1 MVTNATLKD
10 KFDEKASAIESTV
23 SGISDEKASRRPAEG
38 EWSVRDVL
46 CHLSGDA
53 QHTFRDDLN
62 RFLEEDTPE
71 LGVAPGE
78 LYWTPGREGASV
90 QELARSVAAQY
101 REIGAFVGGLTEEQL
116 ARPAR
121 IAFLEQVRGSDEI
134 KLSEW
139 ISLIAEYHLSQHISQ
154 LQALAK

>member
-1 MVTNATLKD
+1 MVANATLKD
-10 KFDEKASAIESTV
+10 KFDEKASAMESIV

-62 RFLEEDTPE
+62 RFLEEEMPE
-71 LGVAPGE
+71 LAVTPGE
-78 LYWTPGREGASV
+78 LYSTPDRESAPI

-101 REIGAFVGGLTEEQL
+101 RDIGTFVGSLTEEQL

-121 IAFLEQVRGSDEI
+121 IAFLKQVRGNDEI

-139 ISLIAEYHLSQHISQ
+139 ISLIVEYHLSQHIGQ
-154 LQALAK
+154 LQRLCA

>member
-1 MVTNATLKD
+1 MVMNATLKD
-10 KFDEKASAIESTV
+10 KFDEKASEIESTV
-23 SGISDEKASRRPAEG
+23 SGVSDEKASRRPAEG

-62 RFLEEDTPE
+62 RFLEEDMPV
-71 LGVAPGE
+71 LGVTPGE
-78 LYWTPGREGASV
+78 LYSTPDRESASI

-101 REIGAFVGGLTEEQL
+101 RDIGTFVSGLTEEQL

-121 IAFLEQVRGSDEI
+121 IAFLKEVRGNDEI

-139 ISLIAEYHLSQHISQ
+139 ISLMAEYHLSQHISQ

>member
-1 MVTNATLKD
+1 MVAAQSLKE
-10 KFDEKASAIESTV
+10 KFDEKAAAMQSIVAGV
-23 SGISDEKASRRPAEG
+23 SEEKASQRPAEG
-38 EWSVRDVL
+38 EWCVRDVL

-62 RFLEEDTPE
+62 CFLEEEMPE
-71 LGVAPGE
+71 LGVTPGE
-78 LYWTPGREGASV
+78 LYWTPGRQGASV

-101 REIGAFVGGLTEEQL
+101 RDIGTFVAGLSAEQL

-121 IAFLEQVRGSDEI
+121 IAFLKQVRGNDEI

-139 ISLIAEYHLSQHISQ
+139 IGLIVEYHLSQHIDQ

>member
-1 MVTNATLKD
+1 MVMNATLKD

-23 SGISDEKASRRPAEG
+23 AGISDEKASRRPAEG

-62 RFLEEDTPE
+62 RFLKEDMPE
-71 LGVAPGE
+71 LGVVPGE
-78 LYWTPGREGASV
+78 VYTSPERESASI
-90 QELARSVAAQY
+90 QELARSVAQQY
-101 REIGAFVGGLTEEQL
+101 RDIGTFVGGLTDEQL

-121 IAFLEQVRGSDEI
+121 IAFLKQVRGSDEI

-139 ISLIAEYHLSQHISQ
+139 ISVIAEYHLSQHISQ

>member
-1 MVTNATLKD
+1 MVMNATLKD
-10 KFDEKASAIESTV
+10 KFDEKASEIESTV
-23 SGISDEKASRRPAEG
+23 SGISDEKASRRLAEG

-62 RFLEEDTPE
+62 CFLEEEMPE
-71 LGVAPGE
+71 LGVTPGE
-78 LYWTPGREGASV
+78 LYWTPGRQGASV

-101 REIGAFVGGLTEEQL
+101 RDIGTFVAGLSAEQL

-121 IAFLEQVRGSDEI
+121 IAFLKQVRGNDEI

-139 ISLIAEYHLSQHISQ
+139 IGLIVEYHLSQHIDQ